1 MPCACFNPFGGSSHT
16 NATIALPENLYRRL
30 ALKSQQL
37 ERSPEMLLADLV
49 QQYLDDAESRWR
61 AEFEALLA
69 RVQARTS
76 VYPSDEIEADI
87 TLAAQEVKAARRAH
101 RSS

>member
-1 MPCACFNPFGGSSHT
+1 M
-16 NATIALPENLYRRL
+16 NATIALPEKLYQRL

-37 ERSPEMLLADLV
+37 ERSPETLLADLV

-61 AEFEALLA
+61 AEFEAPLA

-76 VYPSDEIEADI
+76 AYSADEIEADI
-87 TLAAQEVKAARRAH
+87 TEAAQEVKAAHRVRR
-101 RSS
+101 SG